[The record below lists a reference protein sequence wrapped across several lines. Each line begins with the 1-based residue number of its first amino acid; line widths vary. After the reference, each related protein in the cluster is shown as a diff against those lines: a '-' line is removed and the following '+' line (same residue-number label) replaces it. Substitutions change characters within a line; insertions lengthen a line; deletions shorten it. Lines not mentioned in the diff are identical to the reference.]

1 MEQFNNFGT
10 IHQLSTGDHATLIYN
25 NKEEKDGTVSEEKLS
40 CSPEEQALAVYLQE
54 ASRREAVIAQLALV
68 TTAREI
74 AFKVVASLSDLPNID
89 RYVVVK
95 KDFINSLL
103 SFTPNLTHGNYFN
116 NVREQINKMVDQNK
130 WKR

>member
-1 MEQFNNFGT
+1 
-10 IHQLSTGDHATLIYN
+10 
-25 NKEEKDGTVSEEKLS
+25 
-40 CSPEEQALAVYLQE
+40 
-54 ASRREAVIAQLALV
+54 
-68 TTAREI
+68 
-74 AFKVVASLSDLPNID
+74 VASLSDLPNID

-103 SFTPNLTHGNYFN
+103 SFTPNLTHGNSVN